1 MAAMG
6 WDGGHL
12 HVFTDGCAQYGTPDG
27 DLDWADE
34 DDFALTDAFFEP
46 GDQLRYTYDLGD
58 GWDHDIKLEK
68 VLPPAADPPATA
80 VPACLAGKG
89 ACPPEDCGGPWGYAS
104 LKETIADPAAE
115 EHENLLDWLGL
126 DDPSDFDPAAFD
138 LASANARLHGTEVP
152 G

>member
-12 HVFTDGCAQYGTPDG
+12 HVFSDGRAQYGTPDD
-27 DLDWADE
+27 DLGWADE
-34 DDFALTDAFFEP
+34 DDFALADGLFEP
-46 GDQLRYTYDLGD
+46 GDRLSYTYDLGD

-68 VLPPAADPPATA
+68 VFSPAAGPFAAT

-89 ACPPEDCGGPWGYAS
+89 ARPPEDCGGPWGYAD
-104 LKETIADPAAE
+104 LKETIADPSAE
-115 EHENLLDWLGL
+115 DHEELLDWLGL